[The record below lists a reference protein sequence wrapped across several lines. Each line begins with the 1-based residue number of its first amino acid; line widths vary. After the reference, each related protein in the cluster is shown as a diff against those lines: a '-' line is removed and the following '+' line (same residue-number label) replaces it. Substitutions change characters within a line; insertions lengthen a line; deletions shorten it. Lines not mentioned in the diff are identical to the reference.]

1 MVVILIPMGKLL
13 KFLTPQA
20 PSGSARAVTERL
32 FNRHGSRS
40 PSRNQPQ
47 GQRGASVAE
56 SDPRGLIAVA
66 RLIVAAVDR
75 HADRVL
81 EYFAG
86 MYRAMPD
93 FSLTAAQL
101 ASSGTTVFVRWR
113 MTGTFNGAAWNGIEP
128 NGASIDLC
136 GIDCMTFANGRLQHN
151 CVAYDSYTF
160 ASQAGAI

>member
-75 HADRVL
+75 HDLQALYPLYNNDLVEDVPMVGRIEGADRVL

-113 MTGTFNGAAWNGIEP
+113 MTGTFNGAAWNGIE
-128 NGASIDLC
+128 
-136 GIDCMTFANGRLQHN
+136 
-151 CVAYDSYTF
+151 
-160 ASQAGAI
+160 